1 MTNNYNTT
9 NISLYHHIPKNLLNT
24 ESLHGYKDFI
34 RKSGFE
40 KYSDYNVYIDNK
52 DWRNKMHADAIKH
65 FLTQLENAD
74 NKSKNEIE
82 NILVNI
88 GSAAVPV
95 LVEEL
100 QCVKGA
106 VRGVVAMSLIR
117 IGEPSVECLK
127 KVAEQNKDFEW
138 VAKYLISEIK
148 ADRKA
153 A

>member
-1 MTNNYNTT
+1 MKIIQIIMNTS
-9 NISLYHHIPKNLLNT
+9 IIKIG
-24 ESLHGYKDFI
+24 E
-34 RKSGFE
+34 R
-40 KYSDYNVYIDNK
+40 
-52 DWRNKMHADAIKH
+52 KMHADAIKH

-100 QCVKGA
+100 QCVKGV

-148 ADRKA
+148 AERKA